1 MVTTDTAL
9 PEEAAAREL
18 LRSACATLDSA
29 EAGGQAVL
37 IAQAL
42 VGVARAYGALRAWS
56 AAEAYLEMALRWAHA
71 AQATDAAVDTLC
83 ELCDTGVR
91 LAEQQDALGLGSG
104 RATRERVRDRAFDAG
119 ALAARVADAEWEVK
133 VLLRVSDVLNR
144 LGDHE
149 DAAAL
154 QSRALRLMAGG
165 EGTDV
170 ALLPSIGRLADG

>member
-1 MVTTDTAL
+1 MALTDTPL
-9 PEEAAAREL
+9 PEEAAARDL
-18 LRSACATLDSA
+18 LSSACASLDHA
-29 EAGGQAVL
+29 EVVGQPAL

-42 VGVARAYGALRAWS
+42 AGVARAYGALHAWS
-56 AAEAYLEMALRWAHA
+56 TAEAYLEMALRWAHA

-91 LAEQQDALGLGSG
+91 LAQQQDDLGLGGG

-133 VLLRVSDVLNR
+133 VLLRISDVLNR

-154 QSRALRLMAGG
+154 QSRAMRLMSGS
-165 EGTDV
+165 ESTDV
-170 ALLPSIGRLADG
+170 ALLPSIGRLADT